1 MATIL
6 QSHHVI
12 ESSMFAEHRLLKILA
27 KHKLID
33 AEASSNRLYLLSD
46 KGFADQ
52 IEPVPHRGKT
62 DSSYR
67 HVLKSSSTVVEGFT
81 AHHRIHSNI
90 ATSRPHP

>member
-12 ESSMFAEHRLLKILA
+12 ESSMFNEHPLLKLLA

-33 AEASSNRLYLLSD
+33 AEASSNRLYVLSD
-46 KGFADQ
+46 KCFADQ

-62 DSSYR
+62 DSSCR
-67 HVLKSSSTVVEGFT
+67 DVMKPSSTAVAGFT
-81 AHHRIHSNI
+81 AHDRIHSNV
-90 ATSRPHP
+90 ATTRPHP